1 MSRAKRARAKERQ
14 AATLPRSAAPAA
26 GRLETRPASRDSRVE
41 PARRRARIAKATLG
55 AGGALV
61 FGAAMLFAR
70 VSYAGHPKRPPR
82 PLAAP
87 PRFVSIVRENLL
99 QAGIVAPAQA
109 PPGATTSVS

>member
-1 MSRAKRARAKERQ
+1 VSRARKARAKKRR
-14 AATLPRSAAPAA
+14 ASALPGSAAPAA
-26 GRLETRPASRDSRVE
+26 GRIETRRASSDSRVE
-41 PARRRARIAKATLG
+41 PARRRASVAKATLG

-70 VSYAGHPKRPPR
+70 VSYAGHPKRPLR